1 MLQAESKASS
11 RWTPDWFIHVVIA
24 KCYSTRIAFGS
35 SISKQ
40 HSQGQGF
47 EFLEKH
53 ILDVFSTKSSCLSVP
68 NLSSVTH
75 SFEDLMKQGL

>member
-11 RWTPDWFIHVVIA
+11 RRTPDWFIHVVTA
-24 KCYSTRIAFGS
+24 KCYNTRISFGS
-35 SISKQ
+35 STSKQ

-53 ILDVFSTKSSCLSVP
+53 ILDVFSTKSSCLSMP
-68 NLSSVTH
+68 DLSSVTH
-75 SFEDLMKQGL
+75 SLGDLIKQGL